1 MERRIYDD
9 GFRRQNELCHEEY
22 ARIVLIDYIEQMN
35 YVASDVHL
43 SKTSFSKPNEET
55 KVAEQS
61 REWIQM

>member
-35 YVASDVHL
+35 YVASDVP
-43 SKTSFSKPNEET
+43 F
-55 KVAEQS
+55 EQNVF
-61 REWIQM
+61 